1 MPEKH
6 TLSDS
11 GEESPSPSPRKAK
24 RIRLARISQSSST
37 KPTFKFPMPST
48 PRRIPLPSSSPIKGG
63 YSQSSSSS
71 VYSQALS
78 LPPPTDSPN
87 NPFGRISTVTLRSS
101 LPKPTG
107 YGFHLLLRCQFFRK
121 STPKGEGTYRIV
133 QLPNGY
139 TFAHLRHLLAFIYGG
154 DEDGSSHLFE
164 VRRQVTMCKPVYKLG
179 AVKKGTGEPWVRIAC
194 GGQGDPWVWTQSG
207 FSTDSDSDDVE
218 VENPKIDAWRYE
230 PEDTFTLK
238 HLWPDAHHPDTSLAI
253 IYHHRPS
260 DVQIHISIFDPR
272 KKLPDGTLSLEGI
285 EAFQRKGFGN
295 DPYVFRARG
304 RVFLASSKRK
314 HDEPTRDMCSDE
326 DRGEWNAR
334 GAFEAYLREHAE
346 PMQDWEEDDEE
357 DELDA
362 FGTPSLTW
370 SSSPS
375 SSPFKSISSSVVRPF
390 PTTLFPH
397 AASSPML
404 PTPAPLPGARK
415 RLEYVRKRIRQDSL
429 KQERNAEEKAARR
442 KAKLLKKQR
451 QMEQRRKE
459 VEEKERPIR
468 EAQERRRMRL
478 LHKETRL
485 LAAFY
490 DDDEVDELD
499 APDTPS
505 IEVIDVDALESEEE
519 EKQQRVYRAMS
530 VEV

>member
-24 RIRLARISQSSST
+24 RIRLARLSQSSAT
-37 KPTFKFPMPST
+37 KPTFKFPIPST
-48 PRRIPLPSSSPIKGG
+48 PSRIPLPSSSPIKGA

-101 LPKPTG
+101 LPEPIG

-133 QLPNGY
+133 QMPNGY

-154 DEDGSSHLFE
+154 DADGSSHLFE
-164 VRRQVTMCKPVYKLG
+164 VRRKVTMCNPIYKLG

-194 GGQGDPWVWTQSG
+194 GGQSDPWVWTQSG
-207 FSTDSDSDDVE
+207 FSTDSEDDE
-218 VENPKIDAWRYE
+218 VDVANPKTETWRYE
-230 PEDTFTLK
+230 PEDAFTLK
-238 HLWPDAHHPDTSLAI
+238 HLWPDAHNPDASLAI
-253 IYHHRPS
+253 IYHHH
-260 DVQIHISIFDPR
+260 QAM

-285 EAFQRKGFGN
+285 EAFQRMGFGN
-295 DPYVFRARG
+295 DPHVFRARG
-304 RVFLASSKRK
+304 RVFLDSSKRK
-314 HDEPTRDMCSDE
+314 FDEPTRDI
-326 DRGEWNAR
+326 
-334 GAFEAYLREHAE
+334 
-346 PMQDWEEDDEE
+346 

-362 FGTPSLTW
+362 PGTPSLTW

-375 SSPFKSISSSVVRPF
+375 SSPFKTLLSSVARPL
-390 PTTLFPH
+390 PTTLFPK
-397 AASSPML
+397 AASSPIL

-429 KQERNAEEKAARR
+429 KQEKSEEEKAARR
-442 KAKLLKKQR
+442 KAKQLKKQR
-451 QMEQRRKE
+451 QIERRRKE
-459 VEEKERPIR
+459 VEAKERPIR

-478 LHKETRL
+478 VQTKETPL
-485 LAAFY
+485 KSAF
-490 DDDEVDELD
+490 DEVDELD
-499 APDTPS
+499 TLGTPS
-505 IEVIDVDALESEEE
+505 TEVNDGDAPESEEKV
-519 EKQQRVYRAMS
+519 KQPRRRIFRARS